1 MNTDLLGAVRFI
13 NSRFDSRAKD
23 IAPVGAGDWST
34 AYGFTLDGQEM
45 VIRFGAHVEDFQKD
59 QVMGSLAP
67 PMVPVPEVTL
77 IGETSEGFYAVSR
90 RVRGGHLDELDAG
103 EMRLILPGLIDAL
116 LGLQQVDTGSISHGG
131 EWRLGGRRAS
141 WSEELLSVTGP
152 RDRLPGW
159 RERLDVFPAESKIF
173 DSGVSALRRL
183 APRLPE
189 YRGIAHCDLLNR
201 NVLVDRG
208 GLTGIIDWG
217 NAIYGDPLYDMA
229 WLLYWWPWYPQWQ
242 EIDLQQVLND
252 VWERQGGFPSQME
265 ERLRCCLLHI
275 GLDHIAY
282 CAFRQRTEDMRRN
295 AVQLLD
301 YI

>member
-1 MNTDLLGAVRFI
+1 MTIDLLGAVRFI
-13 NSRFDSRAKD
+13 NSRFGSRAKD

-45 VIRFGAHVEDFQKD
+45 VIRFGTHVEDFQKD

-103 EMRLILPGLIDAL
+103 EMRRILPGLIDAL

-131 EWRLGGRRAS
+131 EWRLGGRRTS

-152 RDRLPGW
+152 RDRLSGW
-159 RERLDVFPAESKIF
+159 RERLDLFPAESKIF

>member
-1 MNTDLLGAVRFI
+1 MNKDLLGAVEFI
-13 NSRFDSRAKD
+13 NTCFGGRAVD

-34 AYGFTLDGQEM
+34 AYAFTLDGQEM

-59 QVMGSLAP
+59 QVMGASAP
-67 PMVPVPEVTL
+67 PMVPVPEVTR
-77 IGETSEGFYAVSR
+77 IGETSDGFYAVSR
-90 RVRGGHLDELDAG
+90 RVRGGHLDELEAG
-103 EMRLILPGLIDAL
+103 EMRLILPGLLDVL
-116 LGLQQVDTGSISHGG
+116 SRLQQMDTGCISHGK

-141 WSEELLSVTGP
+141 WGEELLSVAGT

-159 RERLDVFPAESKIF
+159 RERLDSFSAESKIF
-173 DSGVSALRRL
+173 DKGVSTLRRL

-189 YRGIAHCDLLNR
+189 HRGIAHCDLLNR
-201 NVLVDRG
+201 NVLADRG

-217 NAIYGDPLYDMA
+217 NAIYGDPLYDIA

-242 EIDLQQVLND
+242 EIDLQPVLD
-252 VWERQGGFPSQME
+252 HHWDRQGGFPPRLE